1 MNPKIF
7 TTQLQKLIHDRSY
20 FFSIPTY
27 LLCLQF
33 LFFTSEIYVFEFLF
47 CIGIDLIRGFYG
59 GSVGKIL
66 PASAGDSTDIFDPGV
81 RKIPLEKEMA
91 THSSILALEILWTE
105 EACGLQS
112 MESQKSR
119 TPLSN

>member
-1 MNPKIF
+1 MNPQIF
-7 TTQLQKLIHDRSY
+7 TTQLQKLIHDQSY
-20 FFSIPTY
+20 FISIPTY

-33 LFFTSEIYVFEFLF
+33 LFFLSEIYVFEFLF
-47 CIGIDLIRGFYG
+47 CIGIDLIRGFSG

-66 PASAGDSTDIFDPGV
+66 PASAGDARDVFDPWV

-91 THSSILALEILWTE
+91 THSSILALEISWTE
-105 EACGLQS
+105 EPGGLQS